1 MGLAFLQPLLLLGT
15 LATAIPVL
23 IHLIYRR
30 RALVHVFPA
39 VRFLLLADKR
49 TARKFRLHQWLLL
62 ALRILVL
69 LLLALALARPYLT
82 GDNAQAAAA
91 LPPQSTVI
99 LLDNSLSM
107 QYRDAAGP
115 RFQRAKA
122 MASQLLQEL
131 RTQDSAAVLPLLT
144 TVEADQPPAVL
155 SQDAAVWEAN
165 LAAISPRHDPM
176 HLQPA
181 FQRALTLL
189 RQSTASRRRLV
200 VISDLT
206 TNGWEDFH
214 LSQFEILPDQ
224 VELYLVRVGPP
235 QRDDNVL
242 VESIRITE
250 QPFIEQVPVEITAW
264 VRNRSATK
272 RRNLRVDLLM
282 GQRRVGQQLVDLH
295 PDEQVA
301 VPFRITAPAAGVHWG
316 EIRLEED
323 TLVEDDRFY
332 FALRTVAPSRIL
344 IVDGDP
350 GPSLFDSEIFY
361 LSQALQPHTAL
372 RHAMFYP
379 TPVTWEGLTEERL
392 SDYQVIIL
400 CNVEAVAPQV
410 RQRLHQFV
418 TSGGGLL
425 FFAGNRVDPE
435 RYNEMWYRS
444 DTLLLPTPLGQPVQP
459 PAEQPQTIAAADPD
473 HEALRLFT
481 MEPELLQ
488 YGRFY
493 RYIALEEANTVP
505 DVHTLLSLANGQ
517 PLLVEKQIGTG
528 NVLFFASSADRDW
541 TDLPMRTAYVPLLH
555 GLVSHLAELSS
566 AAQRPTAMMPEPVT
580 ITGKPE
586 DAGGTISIRTPDG
599 HKRLVRY
606 AAEASDVVVPFAEY
620 TIPGIYHLTGPQ
632 GNDMLTVNATRA
644 ESNFTKLQSD
654 DLQTRLQPLRIVVE
668 EEETFGQATAK
679 HALPSKELAGMLLL
693 AVVGLL
699 MTENVCANR
708 L

>member
-15 LATAIPVL
+15 LATAVPVL

-30 RALVHVFPA
+30 RALVHLFPA

-69 LLLALALARPYLT
+69 LLLTLALARPYLT
-82 GDNAQAAAA
+82 GDDAQAAAA

-107 QYRDAAGP
+107 QYRDAADS

-122 MASQLLQEL
+122 LAAQLLQKL
-131 RTQDSAAVLPLLT
+131 RPQDSAAVLPLLD
-144 TVEADQPPAVL
+144 TVTDDQPPDVL
-155 SQDAAVWEAN
+155 SQDAGTWETD
-165 LAAISPRHDPM
+165 LAAISPRHDHINLP
-176 HLQPA
+176 QA
-181 FQRALTLL
+181 FQRAFALL

-200 VISDLT
+200 MISDLT
-206 TNGWEDFH
+206 TDGWEEFH

-224 VELYLVRVGPP
+224 IELYFVRVGPP

-242 VESIRITE
+242 LESIRITE
-250 QPFIEQVPVEITAW
+250 QPFIEQVPVEITAI
-264 VRNRSATK
+264 VRNRSTTK
-272 RRNLRVDLLM
+272 RRNLRVDLLI
-282 GQRRVGQQLVDLH
+282 GQRKVGQQLVDLH

-323 TLVEDDRFY
+323 ALVEDDRFY
-332 FALRTVAPSRIL
+332 FALRTVAPTRIL
-344 IVDGDP
+344 MVDGDP

-361 LSQALQPHTAL
+361 LAQALQPHTAL
-372 RHAMFYP
+372 RKAMFYP
-379 TPVTWEGLTEERL
+379 TPVTWEGLAQERL
-392 SDYQVIIL
+392 SDYQVIVL
-400 CNVEAVAPQV
+400 CNVEAVSPQV

-425 FFAGNRVDPE
+425 FFAGNRVNAA
-435 RYNEMWYRS
+435 RYNQMWYRS
-444 DTLLLPTPLGQPVQP
+444 DTLLLPTPLGQPVQQP
-459 PAEQPQTIAAADPD
+459 TDQPQTIATADPD
-473 HEALRLFT
+473 HEALRLFI
-481 MEPELLQ
+481 MEPDLLRH
-488 YGRFY
+488 GRFY
-493 RYIALEEANTVP
+493 RYVALEGASTVP
-505 DVHTLLSLANGQ
+505 DVQTLLSFEDGQ
-517 PLLVEKQIGTG
+517 PLLVEKSIGKG
-528 NVLFFASSADRDW
+528 HVMFFASSADRDW
-541 TDLPMRTAYVPLLH
+541 TDFPTRTAYVPLLH
-555 GLVSHLAELSS
+555 GLVGYLAELSS
-566 AAQRPTAMMPEPVT
+566 AAQRPTAVMPEPVT

-586 DAGGTISIRTPDG
+586 DEGGTLSIRTPDG
-599 HKRLVRY
+599 HKRLARY
-606 AAEASDVVVPFAEY
+606 TSEASDVVAHFAEY
-620 TIPGIYHLTGPQ
+620 TIPGIYQFTVPQ
-632 GNDMLTVNATRA
+632 GNDLLTVNATRA

-668 EEETFGQATAK
+668 EEETFGQATAA
-679 HALPSKELAGMLLL
+679 HTLPSKELAGMLLL